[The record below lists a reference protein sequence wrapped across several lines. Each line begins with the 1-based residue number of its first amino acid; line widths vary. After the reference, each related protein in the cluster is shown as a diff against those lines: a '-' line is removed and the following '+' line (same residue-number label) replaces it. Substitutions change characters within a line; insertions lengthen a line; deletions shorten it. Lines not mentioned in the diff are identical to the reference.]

1 MCLGRV
7 VTLAEVP
14 VLIAAGTVAGV
25 FSTVVGLASVVSY
38 PALLA
43 IGLPPLAA
51 NMTNTVALLFTGLG
65 AAAGSRPELTGQA
78 ARIRRLGLITA
89 LGGGAGAA
97 LLLITSS
104 QTFVRVAP
112 VLIGGASLVLLL
124 PLRRGGESSR
134 EDGPGGPDGGHG
146 SREDGSGGAP
156 GPHPGRRPPSRRGPH
171 SEGNPWLLAGVF
183 GVAVYV
189 GYFGAAGGIVML
201 ALLTAMVA
209 QPLARTNAVKN
220 ILGAVANT
228 VAAVAFAVLGHV
240 DWAAVVPLAAGF
252 IIGGWTGPALVRR
265 LPAQALRILV
275 AICGLAVAVKLGLSA
290 YT

>member
-7 VTLAEVP
+7 VTLVEVA

-43 IGLPPLAA
+43 IGLPPLSA

-65 AAAGSRPELTGQA
+65 AAAGSRPELTVQA
-78 ARIRRLGLITA
+78 TRIRRLGLITA

-97 LLLITSS
+97 LLLVTSS

-112 VLIGGASLVLLL
+112 VLIGAASLVLLL
-124 PLRRGGESSR
+124 PLGRGGKPGSTAGSGGSG
-134 EDGPGGPDGGHG
+134 GPGGGPGNREGGP
-146 SREDGSGGAP
+146 GA
-156 GPHPGRRPPSRRGPH
+156 GPPPSRRSRR
-171 SEGNPWLLAGVF
+171 SERNPWLLAGVF

-201 ALLTAMVA
+201 ALLTAMMT

-228 VAAVAFAVLGHV
+228 VAAVAFAVFGHV

-265 LPAQALRILV
+265 LPGQVLRVLV
-275 AICGLAVAVKLGLSA
+275 AVCGLAVAVRLGISA